1 MLDFIKSVDGLLYF
15 RGDET
20 PFENLYSNSCSA
32 FCLCRKKPLNYKT
45 KPLNATVKFSKKNS
59 KRYSKAYFNTY
70 LHANNSIYQLEKG
83 ITISCV
89 YREKTFG
96 DFSLQR
102 IKVKDAMISY
112 FDPLK
117 LPAQIKE
124 INIEP
129 KDSVLLD
136 FKDIKLIAHLNEQN
150 FIILEEAK

>member
-1 MLDFIKSVDGLLYF
+1 MGFCILEGMKLLLKISF
-15 RGDET
+15 T
-20 PFENLYSNSCSA
+20 ITVLLSSCA
-32 FCLCRKKPLNYKT
+32 EKQPLNYKT
-45 KPLNATVKFSKKNS
+45 KPLKAVVAFEKK
-59 KRYSKAYFNTY
+59 KTLRHGKAYVNTY
-70 LHANNSIYQLEKG
+70 LHSNNSIYQLEKG

-89 YREKTFG
+89 YREKTSG